1 MALNQ
6 PSTLLAKDTEKLG
19 QPGQLDVI
27 ILLVRDHRAVQ
38 QALNDYQRAKD
49 AGRRHELI
57 KHVMAELKVHEAA
70 EERAFWPAIRR
81 ELPGG
86 ERLASARQAEEDEA
100 KRTIAELEA
109 MDPRERALDGKVQSF
124 IGAVLNHASH
134 EEREV
139 FLPARETL
147 SVDRLM
153 ALGRELE
160 QAKKK
165 KR

>member
-6 PSTLLAKDTEKLG
+6 PSTLPARGTEKLG
-19 QPGQLDVI
+19 EAGQLDVI

-49 AGRRHELI
+49 PERRQELI
-57 KHVMAELKVHEAA
+57 RHVMTELKAHEAA

-86 ERLASARQAEEDEA
+86 EKLANARQAEEDEA
-100 KRTIAELEA
+100 KREIAELQA
-109 MDPRERALDGKVQSF
+109 MNPREPAWDGKVQSF
-124 IGAVLNHASH
+124 IGAVLTHASH

-139 FLPARETL
+139 FLPVRETL

-160 QAKKK
+160 QAKK
-165 KR
+165 

>member
-6 PSTLLAKDTEKLG
+6 PSTLPAKDTEKLG
-19 QPGQLDVI
+19 LPGQLDVV

-49 AGRRHELI
+49 PERRQELI
-57 KHVMAELKVHEAA
+57 RHVMAELKTHEAA
-70 EERAFWPAIRR
+70 EEKAFWPAIRR

-86 ERLASARQAEEDEA
+86 EKLAAARRQEEDEA

-109 MDPRERALDGKVQSF
+109 MNPREPAWDGKVQAF
-124 IGAVLNHASH
+124 IGAVLNHASR

-153 ALGRELE
+153 ALGRDLE

-165 KR
+165 R